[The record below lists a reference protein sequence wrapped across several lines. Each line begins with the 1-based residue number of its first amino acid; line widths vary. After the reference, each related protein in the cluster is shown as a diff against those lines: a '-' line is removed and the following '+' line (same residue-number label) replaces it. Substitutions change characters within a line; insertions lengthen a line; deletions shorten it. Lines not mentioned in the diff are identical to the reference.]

1 MNLID
6 AIFILFICLF
16 AWKGFRNGLV
26 KEVFRI
32 VGLVLA
38 GFLAFQYAEKLA
50 RLLGH
55 FIDIPEFYLPYI
67 GFALIFILTLI
78 AIQAGIYFLDNLIQ
92 LLLLSIPNRLFGGLF
107 GVIKSSLLVSIL
119 LIFLAGFSLPGN
131 EIKKESFLYKPLLKV
146 APASYD
152 IVARVLP
159 GVKPYRDSVE
169 RYLSVPNASDE

>member
-1 MNLID
+1 MSLID
-6 AIFILFICLF
+6 AIFLIFIVFF
-16 AWKGFRNGLV
+16 AWMGFHNGLV

-38 GFLAFQYAEKLA
+38 GFLAFQYAEKVA
-50 RLLGH
+50 FLLGT
-55 FIDIPEFYLPYI
+55 FIDIPEIYLPYI
-67 GFALIFILTLI
+67 GLALIFIITLI
-78 AIQAGIYFLDNLIQ
+78 AIQVGIYFLDTLIQ

-107 GVIKSSLLVSIL
+107 GVIKSSLFISIL
-119 LIFLAGFSLPGN
+119 LIFLAGFGFPET
-131 EIKKESFLYKPLLKV
+131 EIKKESLLYKPLLKV

-169 RYLSVPNASDE
+169 RYLSVPAVNDD

>member
-1 MNLID
+1 MSLLD
-6 AIFILFICLF
+6 ALFLLFIAFF

-38 GFLAFQYAEKLA
+38 GFLAFQYAEKIGF
-50 RLLGH
+50 LLSRI
-55 FIDIPEFYLPYI
+55 IDIPEIYLPYI
-67 GFALIFILTLI
+67 GFALIFIVTLL
-78 AIQAGIYFLDNLIQ
+78 AIQAGIYFLDSLIQ

-107 GVIKSSLLVSIL
+107 GVLKSSLFVSIM
-119 LIFLAGFSLPGN
+119 LIFLAGFGFPDN
-131 EIKKESFLYKPLLKV
+131 EIKKESLLYKPLLKV

-159 GVKPYRDSVE
+159 GVKYYRYSVE
-169 RYLSVPNASDE
+169 RYLSVPVVNDE